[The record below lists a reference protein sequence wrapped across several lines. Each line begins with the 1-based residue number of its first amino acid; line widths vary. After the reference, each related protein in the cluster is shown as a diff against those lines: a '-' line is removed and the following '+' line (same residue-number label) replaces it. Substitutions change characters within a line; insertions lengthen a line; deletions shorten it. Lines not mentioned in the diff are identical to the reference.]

1 MRHVVSRIPLCVLLL
16 LFLTLLLPQVSA
28 AEDGGL
34 RVAVAPVERVNLAEA
49 EGQRYWRL
57 LLQVLREA
65 PGVEPAAKEART
77 PCDLRERACLRRL
90 HRELEADSIV
100 VLRVGR
106 LGDTTVTR
114 LTVFDLK
121 QGTRQGTWQEVLR
134 AAQRD
139 RGIKQA
145 MQRMVAAFAPPPAAP
160 RPWYT
165 RWWVWTAAGVVVA
178 GAVTAAV
185 LATRPSDDGY
195 DRSIVPP

>member
-1 MRHVVSRIPLCVLLL
+1 MRPVVSRMRLCVLLWTVL
-16 LFLTLLLPQVSA
+16 VPRVAAA
-28 AEDGGL
+28 AEGGM

-77 PCDLRERACLRRL
+77 SCDLRERACLRRL
-90 HRELEADSIV
+90 HRQLKADRLVI
-100 VLRVGR
+100 LRVGR

-114 LTVFDLK
+114 LTVFDLW
-121 QGTRQGTWQEVLR
+121 QGTRHGTWQEVLR
-134 AAQRD
+134 ATQHD
-139 RGIKQA
+139 RGIVEA
-145 MQRMVAAFAPPPAAP
+145 MQRMVAAFTPPPPNAA

-195 DRSIVPP
+195 DRSIVPPSP